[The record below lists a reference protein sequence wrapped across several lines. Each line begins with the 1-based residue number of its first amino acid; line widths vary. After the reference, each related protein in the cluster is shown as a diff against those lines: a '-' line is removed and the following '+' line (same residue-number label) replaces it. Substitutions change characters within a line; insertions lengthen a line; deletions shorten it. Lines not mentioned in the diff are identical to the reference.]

1 MLPSSLLAPAGASRG
16 RACRR
21 DSMSGW
27 CTIESDPGVF
37 TELVSEMGV
46 KGVQVEELYSLDKDT
61 FTRMGC
67 APALC
72 AATPT
77 ARPAGTPSLS
87 PRTPS
92 LGLARSDAHGTA
104 GRPRGFAH
112 CCAAPS
118 RSPHRAPSRS
128 PAPCSARVP
137 RCAKAAVPRHRL
149 CEAPFK
155 EGLEDGDQDWKHERY
170 WFSCATCDLVGNPE
184 GRDLVGNP
192 EGRGVCRV
200 CAALCHAGHDIS
212 FFAFVTKNEGYALEG
227 GQDGPGFLV
236 RVCWRDKEGDR

>member
-137 RCAKAAVPRHRL
+137 RCAGRCTASSSCSSGARTRRTTACRSPTTRTTSSSPRRWRHGYPRIICVEARL
-149 CEAPFK
+149 P
-155 EGLEDGDQDWKHERY
+155 LPLPLPLPLR
-170 WFSCATCDLVGNPE
+170 VG
-184 GRDLVGNP
+184 R
-192 EGRGVCRV
+192 
-200 CAALCHAGHDIS
+200 
-212 FFAFVTKNEGYALEG
+212 
-227 GQDGPGFLV
+227 
-236 RVCWRDKEGDR
+236 